1 MEIYKRGVFLFVAT
15 LAGVFK
21 YTELPEKYGPFVQY
35 KASLENKTINETDDI
50 AILDISGTESVHVL
64 FLDSYKSLKEI
75 DEELQAA
82 DAKLN
87 HSSKKVLEGYL

>member
-1 MEIYKRGVFLFVAT
+1 MFVAT

-35 KASLENKTINETDDI
+35 KASIEDKTINDNNDI

-64 FLDSYKSLKEI
+64 FLDSYESLKEI
-75 DEELQAA
+75 DEELQAV

-87 HSSKKVLEGYL
+87 HRSKQVLEGYL

>member
-1 MEIYKRGVFLFVAT
+1 LFVAT
-15 LAGVFK
+15 LAGIFK
-21 YTELPEKYGPFVQY
+21 FTELPEKYGPFVQY
-35 KASLENKTINETDDI
+35 KASLENKTIKNTDDI

-75 DEELQAA
+75 DEELKVV

-87 HSSKKVLEGYL
+87 HSSKQVLEGYYE

>member
-1 MEIYKRGVFLFVAT
+1 MFVAT

-35 KASLENKTINETDDI
+35 KASLEDKTINESDNI

-75 DEELQAA
+75 DEELLAA

>member
-1 MEIYKRGVFLFVAT
+1 MRGVFLFVAT

-87 HSSKKVLEGYL
+87 HSSKQVLEGYL

>member
-1 MEIYKRGVFLFVAT
+1 LFVAT

-35 KASLENKTINETDDI
+35 KASIDDKTITETDDI
-50 AILDISGTESVHVL
+50 AILDITGTESVYVL
-64 FLDSYKSLKEI
+64 FLDLYKSLEEI
-75 DEELQAA
+75 DEELKVA

-87 HSSKKVLEGYL
+87 HRSKQVLEGYYE

>member
-1 MEIYKRGVFLFVAT
+1 MFVAT

-21 YTELPEKYGPFVQY
+21 FAELPEKYGPFVQY
-35 KASLENKTINETDDI
+35 KASLENKTIESTDNI

-75 DEELQAA
+75 DEELKAA
-82 DAKLN
+82 DAQLN
-87 HSSKKVLEGYL
+87 HSSRKVLEGYL

>member
-1 MEIYKRGVFLFVAT
+1 MFVAT

-35 KASLENKTINETDDI
+35 KASIEDKTINDNDDI

-64 FLDSYKSLKEI
+64 FLDSYENLKEI

-87 HSSKKVLEGYL
+87 HRSKQVLEGYYE

>member
-1 MEIYKRGVFLFVAT
+1 MFVAT

-21 YTELPEKYGPFVQY
+21 FAELPEKYGPFVQY
-35 KASLENKTINETDDI
+35 KASLEDKNIKDSDDI

-64 FLDSYKSLKEI
+64 FLDSYQSIKEI
-75 DEELQAA
+75 DDELKVA

-87 HSSKKVLEGYL
+87 HSSKQVLEGYL

>member
-1 MEIYKRGVFLFVAT
+1 MFVAT

-35 KASLENKTINETDDI
+35 KASLEDKTIKETDDI

-64 FLDSYKSLKEI
+64 FLDSYNNLKEI
-75 DEELQAA
+75 DEELLAA

>member
-1 MEIYKRGVFLFVAT
+1 MFVAT

-21 YTELPEKYGPFVQY
+21 FAELPEKYGPFVQY
-35 KASLENKTINETDDI
+35 KASIENKTIESTDNI

-75 DEELQAA
+75 DEELKAA
-82 DAKLN
+82 DAQLN
-87 HSSKKVLEGYL
+87 HSSKNVLEGYL